1 MKSMEPLPKS
11 ISDFQSYIK
20 NLYGNANKD
29 RNIEYIYSYLTR
41 NCSYLSR
48 SILRSGDN
56 KSFFIKSFS
65 WLFALSEKLDI
76 NLEDSLRKK
85 FPDVCPYCISSP
97 CICAETSKKPPFY
110 KAEWEIKRELEHK
123 YLAITN
129 RASEKHLL
137 IDNAII
143 SVNKIYPANRAVWAA
158 YGSTYHFS
166 RLFEEIGEIHEAYG
180 AYVSGERTIANTM
193 DELADVFAW
202 LLSAWGIA
210 NKELPLSDAIIE
222 YYYEGCPVCRSN
234 PCKCNDYSSRVQALV
249 RIEDLDEFKKLIVQV
264 LALSPEKSAPLQEI
278 ADSLDKVK
286 ETKSTTEAK
295 RVVAQGLEALNQAEK
310 ATSSTAAIAS
320 NLKALIE
327 SAGLAVKAFS
337 WF

>member
-1 MKSMEPLPKS
+1 MKNMEQLPQS
-11 ISDFQSYIK
+11 VSDFQDYFRK
-20 NLYGNANKD
+20 LFGEANKD
-29 RNIEYIYSYLTR
+29 RNFEYIYSYLTR

-56 KSFFIKSFS
+56 KKFFIKSFS
-65 WLFALSEKLDI
+65 WLFALSEKLEI
-76 NLEDSLRKK
+76 NLEEALRKK

-97 CICAETSKKPPFY
+97 CICAETSKKPPSY
-110 KAEWEIKRELEHK
+110 KAEWEIKRELENK
-123 YLAITN
+123 Y
-129 RASEKHLL
+129 
-137 IDNAII
+137 NAII
-143 SVNKIYPANRAVWAA
+143 NRQSDRYLSINNAVTSINKIYPANRAVWAA

-180 AYVSGERTIANTM
+180 AYASKERTIANTR

-210 NKELPLSDAIIE
+210 NKELPLSDVLIE
-222 YYYEGCPVCRSN
+222 HYYEGCPVCRSN

-249 RIEDLDEFKKLIVQV
+249 RIEDLEEFKKLIIDV
-264 LALSPEKSAPLQEI
+264 LNLAPEKGATLIEI
-278 ADSLDKVK
+278 STSLDAVK

-295 RVVAQGLEALNQAEK
+295 RVVAQGLEVLSQVEK
-310 ATSSTAAIAS
+310 ATSTTASIAS
-320 NLKALIE
+320 SIKTLVE
-327 SAGLAVKAFS
+327 SASLTAKAFT